1 MNKRILLASPHM
13 SEEGFEQ
20 GYIKEAFDTNWVA
33 PLGKNVDEFEK
44 ELANYVKVENA
55 EVRQCGRQITV
66 EAEVYNKGNAD
77 TEEVVQVYVKNLDS
91 KNAIPNPALGGF
103 QRIFIKAGERRK
115 VMVPVWEKAFTVVDE
130 NGERV
135 EDGRK
140 YEIFAGCSQPDER
153 SIELTGT
160 EPVKII
166 WEKED

>member
-1 MNKRILLASPHM
+1 MNSQPI
-13 SEEGFEQ
+13 Q
-20 GYIKEAFDTNWVA
+20 
-33 PLGKNVDEFEK
+33 
-44 ELANYVKVENA
+44 
-55 EVRQCGRQITV
+55 
-66 EAEVYNKGNAD
+66 
-77 TEEVVQVYVKNLDS
+77 
-91 KNAIPNPALGGF
+91 
-103 QRIFIKAGERRK
+103 
-115 VMVPVWEKAFTVVDE
+115 VVDE